1 MNRLFRLRVKKTWV
15 CQDCGKVHVNP
26 EKEIGL
32 SLALPDNG
40 NKRRDIQWYLEQHFA
55 SETLLG
61 LECDSGACEIFKGIQ
76 QRGDRERST
85 KIVVSPEILV
95 IQLKRMRMDDYG
107 RLRKVMDR
115 VKCSDRLDLS
125 EYSDG
130 SLSYQLNGVVAHEGE
145 TLKGGHYVS
154 MVRSQGGN
162 GFVFCNDDKEI
173 DDKKTK
179 EQILARAQGAEFQ
192 SYVLVYQKIGGRMV
206 NCI

>member
-15 CQDCGKVHVNP
+15 CNDCGKVHV
-26 EKEIGL
+26 KHDTEIGL

-40 NKRRDIQWYLEQHFA
+40 KKTRDVQWYLKRHFA
-55 SETLLG
+55 HETLQEV
-61 LECDSGACEIFKGIQ
+61 ECDSDACKIMEGIQ
-76 QRGDRERST
+76 QRGDRERFT

-95 IQLKRMRMDDYG
+95 IQLKRMRMNDYG
-107 RLRKVMDR
+107 KLRKVMDR

-130 SLSYQLNGVVAHEGE
+130 SLSYQLNGVVAHAGE

-162 GFVFCNDDKEI
+162 GFVFCNDDNEI

-179 EQILARAQGAEFQ
+179 EQVIARAEGTEFQ

>member
-1 MNRLFRLRVKKTWV
+1 MHRLFRLRVKKTWV
-15 CQDCGKVHVNP
+15 CNDCGKVHARP

-32 SLALPDNG
+32 SLALPDNEE
-40 NKRRDIQWYLEQHFA
+40 KSRDIQWYIQRNFA
-55 SETLLG
+55 NETLHEV
-61 LECDSGACEIFKGIQ
+61 ECDSGACEIFEGIH

-85 KIVVSPEILV
+85 KIVVAPEILV
-95 IQLKRMRMDDYG
+95 IQLKRMAMDDYG
-107 RLRKVMDR
+107 RSQKVMDR

-130 SLSYQLNGVVAHEGE
+130 SLSYQLDGVVAHDGN
-145 TLKGGHYVS
+145 TLKGGHYVA

-173 DDKKTK
+173 DDKKRK
-179 EQILARAQGAEFQ
+179 EQVLARAEGTEFQ
-192 SYVLVYQKIGGRMV
+192 SYLLVYQKIGGRMV